1 MSTLHDTLRRY
12 VDDGAVPGA
21 VGLVAHGTDV
31 ETVAVGSVDTGGG
44 SPMARDSIFRVASV
58 TKPITAAAVLALVE
72 DGTLALDA
80 PVAEWLPEL
89 GGPVVV
95 RTPQSPLDDI
105 VPAARPVTVEDLL
118 TFKAGWGFPADFSL
132 PAARAL
138 LDVHRNGLAPHLQPD
153 QDVWLARLARVPMLR
168 QPGEAWLYN
177 TGSDLQGILVAR
189 ASGRTFPDFLAER
202 VLGPLGMTDT
212 AFEVPEAKRTRFTTS
227 YTPDGKGGLDRL
239 DTPDGG
245 WSSPPA
251 FASGAG
257 GLVSTADDLLAFG
270 RMLLADGAAPD
281 GGRVL
286 SPASVRRM
294 TTDHLTAAQRDAS
307 ALFLEGQGWGYGG
320 SVDVSPV
327 APWNVPGRYGWVGG
341 SGTAA
346 HVIPAT
352 ATVTVLLTQ
361 VAMTG
366 PTPPPLMR
374 AFWTATLGER
384 RG

>member
-31 ETVAVGSVDTGGG
+31 EAVAVGSVDTGGG

-138 LDVHRNGLAPHLQPD
+138 LDVHRNGLAPHL
-153 QDVWLARLARVPMLR
+153 
-168 QPGEAWLYN
+168 
-177 TGSDLQGILVAR
+177 
-189 ASGRTFPDFLAER
+189 
-202 VLGPLGMTDT
+202 
-212 AFEVPEAKRTRFTTS
+212 
-227 YTPDGKGGLDRL
+227 
-239 DTPDGG
+239 
-245 WSSPPA
+245 
-251 FASGAG
+251 
-257 GLVSTADDLLAFG
+257 
-270 RMLLADGAAPD
+270 
-281 GGRVL
+281 
-286 SPASVRRM
+286 
-294 TTDHLTAAQRDAS
+294 
-307 ALFLEGQGWGYGG
+307 
-320 SVDVSPV
+320 
-327 APWNVPGRYGWVGG
+327 
-341 SGTAA
+341 
-346 HVIPAT
+346 
-352 ATVTVLLTQ
+352 
-361 VAMTG
+361 
-366 PTPPPLMR
+366 
-374 AFWTATLGER
+374 
-384 RG
+384 

>member
-31 ETVAVGSVDTGGG
+31 EAVAVGSVDTGGG